1 MNYVLLTYS
10 FIVLISVINLKD
22 WLLTKCCWMK
32 KNVNNKAY
40 FSIYIDIFLKKMSLA
55 RGL

>member
-40 FSIYIDIFLKKMSLA
+40 FSIYIDKFLKKMSLA